1 MYGVRIS
8 ERTEMAQLDKALEII
23 GQAGERKVLRED
35 EVKNLLRAFGIPTTD
50 FHFMKSID
58 DLVDLD
64 LRYPVALKVCSSK
77 ILHKTDVGGVA
88 LNIKDRTELENEI
101 ERMQGAFPGERL
113 LVEPMEKGNFE
124 LIIGLL
130 RDETFGLTI
139 MVGIGGIFTELYRD
153 VSFRIVPIEKYDA
166 EEMLKELR
174 GSELLNGF
182 RGIKS
187 NREYIISLIK
197 KVSDMGHELKD
208 RIDQMDLNPVF
219 VRDEDAV
226 VVDAKLMLR

>member
-1 MYGVRIS
+1 MYGLCIS
-8 ERTEMAQLDKALEII
+8 ERTEMAPLDKALEII

-35 EVKNLLRAFGIPTTD
+35 EVKNILRAFGIPTTD
-50 FHFMKSID
+50 FHLLRSSS
-58 DLVDLD
+58 DLEGFD
-64 LRYPVALKVCSSK
+64 LRYPAVLKVCSDK
-77 ILHKTDVGGVA
+77 VLHKTDVGGVA
-88 LNIKDRTELENEI
+88 LNIMDKNELENEI
-101 ERMQGAFPGERL
+101 ERMHGAFPGESM

-124 LIIGLL
+124 LIVGLL

-139 MVGIGGIFTELYRD
+139 MTGIGGIFTELYRD

-166 EEMLKELR
+166 KEMLKELK
-174 GSELLNGF
+174 GSELFRGF

-187 NREYIISLIK
+187 NPDYIASLVL
-197 KVSDMGHELKD
+197 KVSELGKGLMGK
-208 RIDQMDLNPVF
+208 IDQMDLNPVF

>member
-1 MYGVRIS
+1 MYGLRIS
-8 ERTEMAQLDKALEII
+8 ERTEMAPLDNALEII
-23 GQAGERKVLRED
+23 GQAGQRKVLRED
-35 EVKNLLRAFGIPTTD
+35 EVKDILRSFGIPTTD
-50 FHFMKSID
+50 FHLLRSGE
-58 DLVDLD
+58 DLGNLD
-64 LRYPVALKVCSSK
+64 LKYPVVLKVCSDK
-77 ILHKTDVGGVA
+77 VLHKTDMGGIA
-88 LNIKDRTELENEI
+88 LNINDRDRLVNEI
-101 ERMQGAFPGERL
+101 ERMQSAFPGESM

-153 VSFRIVPIEKYDA
+153 VSFRVVPIEEYDA
-166 EEMLKELR
+166 KEMLAELK
-174 GSELLNGF
+174 GSELFRGF

-187 NREYIISLIK
+187 DMNYIASLIQ
-197 KVSDMGHELKD
+197 KVSELGNGLKD